1 MRKKQQETE
10 KEQPGKQGAIK
21 EEWCPPNQM
30 LLRCQVTCL
39 EVESWIWEGGGCGPL
54 AKRIFMISW
63 R

>member
-30 LLRCQVTCL
+30 LLGCQVSL
-39 EVESWIWEGGGCGPL
+39 GSGKEEVVAPL
-54 AKRIFMISW
+54 PRGFS
-63 R
+63 